1 MFFKRNRSKDLLVFF
16 FKSLL
21 FIVGYNILSTS
32 IFVIVKEEF
41 TKNSFE
47 SEINLIIKD
56 LKYNQSFKIQKD
68 IY

>member
-56 LKYNQSFKIQKD
+56 LKYDQSFKIQKY